1 MDAIVETAFWLAS
14 SAIWLA
20 MQVLIVMLVLAAA
33 VPAVVV
39 LTAWAIPL
47 RKIKRQGKCG
57 YTDRH

>member
-1 MDAIVETAFWLAS
+1 LEPGAGRMDAIVETAFWLAS

-47 RKIKRQGKCG
+47 RKIKR
-57 YTDRH
+57 TS